1 MSTNCNNLIKTPLVT
16 VANIAAMASSASQHH
31 LNHTAPQKQPQHP
44 ITTTKMGSRRIF
56 SAQFKLTVLDSYRMD
71 ADCKGNQRAT
81 ARKYG
86 IHRRQ
91 IQKWLQNET
100 NLRSSVNN
108 NNNSDL
114 QNNQN
119 NNNNSN
125 NSNHITS
132 SHSNANKMS
141 AMQTMNGGA
150 ALNGRTMNNLSL
162 SGGDNGSA
170 KQRLI
175 HENASAT
182 NKSILNQSTMSGS
195 PTTNFHFTKS
205 HQQQQKYNANEINAM
220 SLDISRHSVAS
231 VAAAANA
238 RLHNNSNSSIE
249 HSMTKTKA
257 ANYMDCY
264 GTGSSSSTKSSS
276 SNSNSEYKC
285 ATNATATAPTTNTS
299 FPVSSTSTSPA
310 LAPSFVARPIPHSS
324 NESAASYAS
333 QRQPLRIVSPSYL
346 LPSPQPNA
354 SHAPN
359 GIPMIEPTKATA
371 TTTAAFHPATHYSAA
386 YHHPQSAAFHE
397 INPMLYDS
405 VQPQLGMIPP
415 IRHYLGTPHDLQVA
429 SYAASR
435 VMPSAFENAF
445 HLSAQNGFYDHPS
458 AYELYHPSYLPS
470 ITMPTA
476 IMAERNVVPKTEIIT
491 ETETKP
497 NADELNHHHQRQHR
511 PETSQ
516 SPIDLTVPSRQSPS
530 ESSRSTKP
538 RFSLPSPPVKAAY
551 KALEIPH
558 SECNASEHKPWDLR
572 CSRKRKVDDDIDE
585 GISVSGEQSKTSDKS
600 ASSPTPAKVVK
611 LFKPYLMSSDDEDDE
626 NSGKKCST
634 SDQQQRDP
642 IIWSSHT
649 FFDNGSRTTIT
660 PFQSPI
666 VNTQPQT
673 HSSYW
678 SNHGSPVSGYDS
690 ASSTFSD
697 CNCSDS
703 NCQTKLASPAP
714 TVASTFSDDFTA
726 SPTSNNNNTESANAE
741 PTVSTQP
748 IKYIVPRRHILEK
761 WSHEDDELQSS
772 QFNRSQ
778 QNLIVR

>member
-16 VANIAAMASSASQHH
+16 VASIATMASSAAHH
-31 LNHTAPQKQPQHP
+31 NLTPQKQPQHP

-119 NNNNSN
+119 NNNNS
-125 NSNHITS
+125 S

-141 AMQTMNGGA
+141 AIQAAAAAMNGGGA
-150 ALNGRTMNNLSL
+150 VLNGRTTVDNLSL
-162 SGGDNGSA
+162 SGVDNVSS
-170 KQRLI
+170 KRLI

-195 PTTNFHFTKS
+195 PTTNFHFKS
-205 HQQQQKYNANEINAM
+205 HHHQHQHQQKHNANEINAM
-220 SLDISRHSVAS
+220 SLDIPRHSVA
-231 VAAAANA
+231 ANA
-238 RLHNNSNSSIE
+238 RIHNSNSG
-249 HSMTKTKA
+249 
-257 ANYMDCY
+257 N
-264 GTGSSSSTKSSS
+264 GSNISSS
-276 SNSNSEYKC
+276 SNSAEYTMTKTKTTGNYIECYGEYKC
-285 ATNATATAPTTNTS
+285 ATNAAAPTTNTS

-324 NESAASYAS
+324 NESAVSYAS

-346 LPSPQPNA
+346 LPSPQANA

-359 GIPMIEPTKATA
+359 GIPMIDAAK
-371 TTTAAFHPATHYSAA
+371 AAFHPTHYQAT
-386 YHHPQSAAFHE
+386 YHHPQSAAAVAAAFHE

-405 VQPQLGMIPP
+405 VPPPPQIGMIPS
-415 IRHYLGTPHDLQVA
+415 IRHYLGTPHHDALQVA
-429 SYAASR
+429 TFASR
-435 VMPSAFENAF
+435 AMPSAFENPF
-445 HLSAQNGFYDHPS
+445 HLPHPNGFYDHPN
-458 AYELYHPSYLPS
+458 AYELYPSYLPQ
-470 ITMPTA
+470 IAVPTA
-476 IMAERNVVPKTEIIT
+476 MMPERIVPKTEIIT
-491 ETETKP
+491 ETESIP
-497 NADELNHHHQRQHR
+497 NVVVDELADR
-511 PETSQ
+511 PQ
-516 SPIDLTVPSRQSPS
+516 SPIDLTVPGRQTPI
-530 ESSRSTKP
+530 ESSRSHKL

-558 SECNASEHKPWDLR
+558 SDGNSMAEHKPWDLR
-572 CSRKRKVDDDIDE
+572 CTRKRKFDDDIDE
-585 GISVSGEQSKTSDKS
+585 GISVNGEQSKLNEKS

-611 LFKPYLMSSDDEDDE
+611 LFKPYLMSSDDEADHE
-626 NSGKKCST
+626 NDGKKCSK
-634 SDQQQRDP
+634 SDEQQRDP
-642 IIWSSHT
+642 IIWSNSSYE
-649 FFDNGSRTTIT
+649 NGSSTTIT

-666 VNTQPQT
+666 VSTQPQT

-726 SPTSNNNNTESANAE
+726 SPTSNSSGSTNINSTETTNVE
-741 PTVSTQP
+741 TTVSTTTPQT
-748 IKYIVPRRHILEK
+748 KYIIPRRHILEK
-761 WSHEDDELQSS
+761 WSHEDDELQAS
-772 QFNRSQ
+772 QRFDRSQ
-778 QNLIVR
+778 RDLILR

>member
-16 VANIAAMASSASQHH
+16 VANIATMASSAQH
-31 LNHTAPQKQPQHP
+31 NHTPQKQPQHP

-119 NNNNSN
+119 NNN
-125 NSNHITS
+125 TS

-141 AMQTMNGGA
+141 AMQTAAVAAMNGGGA
-150 ALNGRTMNNLSL
+150 VLNGRTTVNNLSL
-162 SGGDNGSA
+162 SGVDNVSA
-170 KQRLI
+170 KRLI

-195 PTTNFHFTKS
+195 PTTNFHFNS
-205 HQQQQKYNANEINAM
+205 HHQQQQQQQQHHHQQKHNANEINAM
-220 SLDISRHSVAS
+220 SLDIPRHSVA
-231 VAAAANA
+231 ANA
-238 RLHNNSNSSIE
+238 RIHNNSNSNSGNAE
-249 HSMTKTKA
+249 HTMTKTKTTG
-257 ANYMDCY
+257 NYSECY
-264 GTGSSSSTKSSS
+264 G
-276 SNSNSEYKC
+276 EYKC
-285 ATNATATAPTTNTS
+285 ATNAAAPTTNTS

-310 LAPSFVARPIPHSS
+310 LAPSFVARPMPHSS
-324 NESAASYAS
+324 NESTVSYAS

-346 LPSPQPNA
+346 LPSPQANA

-359 GIPMIEPTKATA
+359 GIPMIDAAK
-371 TTTAAFHPATHYSAA
+371 AAFHPTHYPAT
-386 YHHPQSAAFHE
+386 YHHPRSAAAVAAAFHE

-405 VQPQLGMIPP
+405 VPPPPPIGMIPS
-415 IRHYLGTPHDLQVA
+415 IRHYLGTPHHDALQVA
-429 SYAASR
+429 TFASR
-435 VMPSAFENAF
+435 VMPSAFENPF
-445 HLSAQNGFYDHPS
+445 HLPHQNGFYDHHN
-458 AYELYHPSYLPS
+458 AYELYPSYLPP
-470 ITMPTA
+470 IAVPTA
-476 IMAERNVVPKTEIIT
+476 MMPERIVPKTEIIT
-491 ETETKP
+491 EIETIP
-497 NADELNHHHQRQHR
+497 NVVDELPER
-511 PETSQ
+511 PQ
-516 SPIDLTVPSRQSPS
+516 SPIDLTVPGRQTLI
-530 ESSRSTKP
+530 ESSRSYKP

-558 SECNASEHKPWDLR
+558 SDGSSTAEHKPWDLR
-572 CSRKRKVDDDIDE
+572 CTRKRKVDDDIDE
-585 GISVSGEQSKTSDKS
+585 GISVNGEQSKLHEKS

-611 LFKPYLMSSDDEDDE
+611 LFKPYLMSSDDEDDDE
-626 NSGKKCST
+626 NDGKKCSK
-634 SDQQQRDP
+634 SDEQTQQRDP
-642 IIWSSHT
+642 IIWSNSLYG
-649 FFDNGSRTTIT
+649 NSSPTTIT

-714 TVASTFSDDFTA
+714 TVASFSDDFTA
-726 SPTSNNNNTESANAE
+726 SPISSSSTETTNTET
-741 PTVSTQP
+741 TVSTTP
-748 IKYIVPRRHILEK
+748 PTKYIIPRRQILEK
-761 WSHEDDELQSS
+761 WSHEDDEAS
-772 QFNRSQ
+772 QQFDRSQ
-778 QNLIVR
+778 RDLIVR